1 MNSQALRC
9 YMRIIPISE
18 SLSIREYLNGFTV
31 LLELLIFPMAFRS
44 SGFQAHF
51 VELVARNRDGMV
63 APENEQRNSS
73 LV

>member
-1 MNSQALRC
+1 MDSLFLLGTTDLPRWRFSPQA
-9 YMRIIPISE
+9 
-18 SLSIREYLNGFTV
+18 
-31 LLELLIFPMAFRS
+31 
-44 SGFQAHF
+44 FQAHF